1 MPSVPASS
9 SCLRISSPYSETANP
24 NPFPPSICGAGVK
37 ERQVSPFPDERAPES
52 MESLAPRK
60 ETWIRA
66 EREGNDA
73 LPVAEAGDLGDRSF
87 ATSEPASDLKEE
99 VKGFV
104 YGRSGGVDGSG
115 LDGSSWNDASTH
127 LVNNVPET
135 DKGVHFSQPF
145 LVFGANK

>member
-1 MPSVPASS
+1 
-9 SCLRISSPYSETANP
+9 
-24 NPFPPSICGAGVK
+24 
-37 ERQVSPFPDERAPES
+37 

-115 LDGSSWNDASTH
+115 LDGGRLLTH
-127 LVNNVPET
+127 GSLWR
-135 DKGVHFSQPF
+135 DGWILFALSAPF
-145 LVFGANK
+145 LPKERVMFLPAS

>member
-1 MPSVPASS
+1 M
-9 SCLRISSPYSETANP
+9 
-24 NPFPPSICGAGVK
+24 K

-115 LDGSSWNDASTH
+115 LDGSRLFFPSVISFWRILIWKELIMASFPFFVWSSFSSMLH
-127 LVNNVPET
+127 LLRSSRLIT
-135 DKGVHFSQPF
+135 
-145 LVFGANK
+145 